1 MMIANRKMSGLGHF
15 LLLRSAA
22 RWLPQAAWVLL
33 STLSVSAIAQ
43 AAPPDLSGVWQPQ
56 LDPARLRQGP
66 RPSSGP
72 SYQAEYRKI
81 YEQNLAL
88 VKAGKLDLGGMC
100 TPPGM
105 PQISSS
111 IGLLEIIN
119 APAGRLTVLYEYQS
133 QIRRIYLNARHPADV
148 DPTMNGDSIAHW
160 EGNTLV
166 VHTTAIKDLAY
177 LDANL
182 GPHSDALEVEE
193 RIHLTKPDTMQID
206 YKVTDP
212 VALKEPWTY
221 SRTFDRVPNGKLI
234 DYYCNE
240 NPRHPVRE
248 DGSLGFTF
256 KTTPR

>member
-1 MMIANRKMSGLGHF
+1 MMTVSRKMSGLGR
-15 LLLRSAA
+15 LLRVAV
-22 RWLPQAAWVLL
+22 RWPAQAVWVLL
-33 STLSVSAIAQ
+33 SALSASAITQ
-43 AAPPDLSGVWQPQ
+43 AAPPDLSGVWQPHFGPMVLQ
-56 LDPARLRQGP
+56 QGP

-72 SYQAEYRKI
+72 PYLPEFRKT
-81 YEQNLAL
+81 YEQKLAL
-88 VKAGKLDLGGMC
+88 VKAGKLDLGGLC

-111 IGLLEIIN
+111 IGRLEVIN

-166 VHTTAIKDLAY
+166 VHTIAIKDLAY
-177 LDANL
+177 LDANQ

-193 RIHLTKPDTMQID
+193 RIHLTKPGTMQID

-221 SRTFDRVPNGKLI
+221 SRTFDHVPNGKLI

-240 NPRHPVRE
+240 NPRNPVRE
-248 DGSLGFTF
+248 DGSLGYTF